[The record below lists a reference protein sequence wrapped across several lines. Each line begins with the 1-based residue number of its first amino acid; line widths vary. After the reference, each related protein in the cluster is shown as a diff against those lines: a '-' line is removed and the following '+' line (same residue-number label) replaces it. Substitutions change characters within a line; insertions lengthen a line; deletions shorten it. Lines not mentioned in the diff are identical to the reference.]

1 MAITFSSFIQIRW
14 LLFLKFS
21 KFKIYPT
28 IPNFPIQISIANA
41 RTDTFDVRSVG
52 LNDDEFDDDPEDPD
66 YEEEPV
72 DEPEGKSYHPSLI
85 MLNLEFYKY

>member
-1 MAITFSSFIQIRW
+1 MLCLNAIVRIVSGVFD
-14 LLFLKFS
+14 
-21 KFKIYPT
+21 
-28 IPNFPIQISIANA
+28 A
-41 RTDTFDVRSVG
+41 RTLG
-52 LNDDEFDDDPEDPD
+52 LNDDAYDDPEDPD